1 MARMIKYAGNTLLQ
15 IGKFKTKEGLKYI
28 IKRTT
33 MIPTSDKF
41 FFHDEA
47 IYEIP
52 CDKWRSM
59 QPQNPGH
66 DHWWIR
72 LHDLYQASTDR
83 AY

>member
-1 MARMIKYAGNTLLQ
+1 MIKYAGNILLQ
-15 IGKFKTKEGLKYI
+15 SGKFKIKEGLKYI

-47 IYEIP
+47 MYEIP